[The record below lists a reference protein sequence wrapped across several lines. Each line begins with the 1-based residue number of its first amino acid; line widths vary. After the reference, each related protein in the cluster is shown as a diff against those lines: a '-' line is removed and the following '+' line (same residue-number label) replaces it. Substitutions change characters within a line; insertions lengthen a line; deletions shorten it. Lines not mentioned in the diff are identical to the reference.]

1 MNEAVLR
8 TIITDANGAETLVKE
23 ADDLGRNFKDQRMT
37 TNQIRAIFN
46 EVRQIQGM
54 WDINDENR
62 EKALRRFVLLKPKMA
77 YRARKE
83 RGNAV
88 RSLVEI
94 LDPAADLVI
103 AEVTGPSWGTAFLM
117 EHALESGKP
126 VLALFYKEVDHP
138 LPMMIKGHPELYVEH
153 YDEDNIHSILKKNLE
168 HFKQMKRKK
177 GKLIV
182 IDGADG
188 SGKATQTKK
197 LLKYLKKNKLK
208 NKYITFPRYYTSFHG
223 KHVGRFLT
231 GEFGGNSEVS
241 PYLSSLAFALD
252 RLHARDEIVDWLS
265 CGNVVVADR
274 YVSASLAHQGSK
286 MPPKKRKHFLNWLY
300 DMEYK
305 EHKLPK
311 EDLVIYLY
319 VPVKKAQELIGKKGK
334 RGYIKGKDI
343 QEGDIKHQKRSIE
356 MYRDFCKKHKH
367 WIEVKCVERGKLL
380 SVDEIHEKILGVLKK
395 KKIIAG

>member
-1 MNEAVLR
+1 MK
-8 TIITDANGAETLVKE
+8 IYFGASVSLDRSLLPVYRKIVKE
-23 ADDLGRNFKDQRMT
+23 IKK
-37 TNQIRAIFN
+37 
-46 EVRQIQGM
+46 QGHSVLSEYVV
-54 WDINDENR
+54 DPRLKTGDGLSAKKLFER
-62 EKALRRFVLLKPKMA
+62 ETKTIEK
-77 YRARKE
+77 
-83 RGNAV
+83 
-88 RSLVEI
+88 
-94 LDPAADLVI
+94 ADLVI

-252 RLHARDEIVDWLS
+252 RLHARDEIVDCVS